1 MLKITFR
8 AEQDYPEIQT
18 AVEHYSKL
26 WDEIGSTVLRAAKQ
40 VSGLGFQSKQLEA
53 IVYDGVS
60 QSHPLKLQ
68 ATTNHQRSRGD
79 LVHEL
84 MHILL
89 TDNNIHSDVIDDP
102 NHTRRAHKLLDLILF
117 DVYVGVFG
125 REFAREQVALERSQS
140 PDYEQAWDW
149 VLAMGPAER
158 KTKFA
163 TYRQANNGQ

>member
-1 MLKITFR
+1 MLNISFK
-8 AEQDYPEIQT
+8 ADQDYPEIQ
-18 AVEHYSKL
+18 ASAEHYRKL
-26 WDEIGSTVLRAAKQ
+26 WEELGPTVERVARQVTGLEFQTKQ
-40 VSGLGFQSKQLEA
+40 IEA
-53 IVYDGVS
+53 VVYDGVS

-117 DVYVGVFG
+117 DIYVGVFG
-125 REFAREQVALERSQS
+125 REFARDQVALERSQS

-149 VLAMGPAER
+149 ALAMGPAER
-158 KTKFA
+158 KAKFEKLTK
-163 TYRQANNGQ
+163 NKL